1 MEDEI
6 ADLVDEFERSQGLRG
21 SPSINEPDATEK
33 EPKRELSAEQTKALL
48 SELSHQQR
56 EELCHVLKAQQD
68 GEKDIR
74 LSPDLARILQRF
86 QRRAGLGP
94 NGHLHSGEET
104 WPMYL
109 GIVLFI
115 VIAVVFIYIYIQE
128 QAANEEEERF
138 HEEDA
143 FWLYREFG

>member
-6 ADLVDEFERSQGLRG
+6 ASLVDEFERTQGG
-21 SPSINEPDATEK
+21 SRYNEPDTSACENS

-56 EELCHVLKAQQD
+56 EELCQVLKAQQD

-74 LSPDLARILQRF
+74 LSPELARILQRF

-94 NGHLHSGEET
+94 HGPLHSGEET

-115 VIAVVFIYIYIQE
+115 VIAIVFAYIYIQE

-143 FWLYREFG
+143 YWLFREFG